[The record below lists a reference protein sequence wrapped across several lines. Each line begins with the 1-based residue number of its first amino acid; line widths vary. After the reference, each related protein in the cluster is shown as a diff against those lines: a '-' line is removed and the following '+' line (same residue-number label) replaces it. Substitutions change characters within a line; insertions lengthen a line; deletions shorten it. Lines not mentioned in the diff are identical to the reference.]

1 MEGGR
6 ALAGLR
12 ALMRVMQLD
21 TGEGRKGGGMEGGRA
36 LAGLRALMR
45 VMQLDTGEGT
55 GGAGGGGSVE

>member
-21 TGEGRKGGGMEGGRA
+21 TGEGRRGGGHGR
-36 LAGLRALMR
+36 
-45 VMQLDTGEGT
+45 GESAD
-55 GGAGGGGSVE
+55 GA